1 MLGRSFIVL
10 IPPSTALQGPVSL
23 LRLQHI
29 LNINNKGKLL
39 KRFLSIK
46 KNISEPLFKNMNSRW
61 LFLSQH
67 NTFQGVSV
75 SYITEIMGENDEVFR
90 GKEGIL
96 RAEISTSVTSF
107 MDHYIS

>member
-1 MLGRSFIVL
+1 
-10 IPPSTALQGPVSL
+10 
-23 LRLQHI
+23 
-29 LNINNKGKLL
+29 
-39 KRFLSIK
+39 
-46 KNISEPLFKNMNSRW
+46 MNSRW

-96 RAEISTSVTSF
+96 RDEISTSVTSF